1 MFDVLKDL
9 RGQFMLPLGGSMFS
23 LFDFGPTVAADL
35 TESFDAVSLI
45 ELLIAANAGYSY
57 Q

>member
-9 RGQFMLPLGGSMFS
+9 RRQFMLPLWGSMFS

-35 TESFDAVSLI
+35 TESFDAVSRLF
-45 ELLIAANAGYSY
+45 ELLTLLVADCC
-57 Q
+57 